1 MTSTDALKVFSD
13 LFAIV
18 APVFAG
24 AGLGWLWGHLKRPF
38 DHAMVTALAT
48 QIATP
53 CLIFSTLTRMD
64 VTTAAFG
71 EIALAALVSYA
82 LMGALGAGVLLALRQ
97 PFHSYLPSLMFGNIG
112 NMGLPLSLFAYGH
125 AGLALAIAVF
135 AVGAVLQFTLGVWI
149 TSGKGSPAELLRT
162 PILYAVAAAM
172 AFMIAGEKPP
182 LWLHNSTRLI
192 GELMIPLMLLA
203 LGVSLAS
210 LRVASLSRAVGF
222 SVLRLAG
229 GFACGVLVAWAMGL
243 TGAARGVLIVQSTM
257 PVAVFN
263 YLFAKAYDRKPEEV
277 AGIVLISTLISLATL
292 PLLLLAVLRWDMP
305 GL

>member
-1 MTSTDALKVFSD
+1 MNSAQTLKLFSD
-13 LFAIV
+13 LFAII

-24 AGLGWLWGHLKRPF
+24 AGLGWLWGRLKRPF
-38 DHAMVTALAT
+38 DHAMVTALST
-48 QIATP
+48 QLATP
-53 CLIFSTLTRMD
+53 CLVFSTLTRMD

-82 LMGALGAGVLLALRQ
+82 LMGALGWAVLAAVKQ
-97 PFHSYLPSLMFGNIG
+97 PLHSFLPALMFGNIG

-149 TSGKGSPAELLRT
+149 ASGKGSPMELLRT
-162 PILYAVAAAM
+162 PILYAMAAAM
-172 AFMIAGEKPP
+172 AFMLTGQKPP

-210 LRVASLSRAVGF
+210 LRVASMGRAVAF
-222 SVLRLAG
+222 SLLRLLG
-229 GFACGVLVAWAMGL
+229 GFACGAAVAWAFGL

-263 YLFAKAYDRKPEEV
+263 YLFAMAYNRRPEEV
-277 AGIVLISTLISLATL
+277 AGIVLISTLISFATL
-292 PLLLLAVLRWDMP
+292 PLLLLAVLE
-305 GL
+305 

>member
-1 MTSTDALKVFSD
+1 MTSIDTIKLFSD

-24 AGLGWLWGHLKRPF
+24 AGLGYLWGRLKRPF
-38 DHAMVTALAT
+38 DHAMVTALST

-53 CLIFSTLTRMD
+53 CLVFSTLTRMD
-64 VTTAAFG
+64 VSTAAFG
-71 EIALAALVSYA
+71 EIALAAFASYA
-82 LMGALGAGVLLALRQ
+82 LMGALGAAALLSLKQ
-97 PFHSYLPSLMFGNIG
+97 PFHSYLPSLVFGNIG

-135 AVGAVLQFTLGVWI
+135 AVGAVLQFTVGVWI
-149 TSGKGSPAELLRT
+149 TSGKGSPMELLRT
-162 PILYAVAAAM
+162 PILYSVAAAM
-172 AFMIAGEKPP
+172 AFMLAGVKPP

-192 GELMIPLMLLA
+192 GELMIPMMLLA

-210 LRVASLSRAVGF
+210 LRVTSMGRAVGF

-229 GFACGVLVAWAMGL
+229 GFACGAIVAWAFGL

-263 YLFAKAYDRKPEEV
+263 YLFAKAYNRKPEEV
-277 AGIVLISTLISLATL
+277 AGIVLISTLISFATL
-292 PLLLLAVLRWDMP
+292 PLLILAVL
-305 GL
+305 